1 MRNIIF
7 IIAVFIS
14 LGAVAQK
21 PKVQNDPTHDEKLL
35 HFGFSLGFNTMDFN
49 IKHSQDAVDNNI
61 VAEVARLQ
69 PGFHVH
75 AISNLRMAEYFDLR
89 FLPGISFGGER
100 HIEYRDLSVEDQED
114 IELIDPDD
122 IPVKI
127 ESNFLEFPLL
137 VKYKS
142 KRLNNFRP
150 YLTGGLNT
158 KFDLAGAKLDWGKK
172 DEDGKKKNIVLL
184 KLFDYYYEVGAGM
197 DFYMQYFKFSIELKY
212 AAGLRDILK
221 TEGKDGKRP
230 YPIIEIYTNV
240 IDQLHSRMFLIS
252 FHFE

>member
-1 MRNIIF
+1 M
-7 IIAVFIS
+7 
-14 LGAVAQK
+14 AQK
-21 PKVQNDPTHDEKLL
+21 PKVQNDPTHDDKLL

-49 IKHSQDAVDNNI
+49 IKHSEAAVSNNI
-61 VAEVARLQ
+61 VAEVAKLQ

-75 AISNLRMAEYFDLR
+75 ALSNLRLAEFFDLR

-100 HIEYRDLSVEDQED
+100 HIEYRDLSVEDLQDSE
-114 IELIDPDD
+114 IIDQNN

-137 VKYKS
+137 LKYKS

-150 YLTGGLNT
+150 FLIGGINT

-184 KLFDYYYEVGAGM
+184 KLFDYYYDVGFGM
-197 DFYMQYFKFSIELKY
+197 DFYMQYFKLAIELKY
-212 AAGLRDILK
+212 SVGLRDVLK
-221 TEGKDGKRP
+221 TEDKKGEKP
-230 YPIIEIYTNV
+230 YADIEIYTNI

>member
-1 MRNIIF
+1 MRKIIF
-7 IIAVFIS
+7 IIAVFLS
-14 LGAVAQK
+14 LEAVGQK
-21 PKVQNDPTHDEKLL
+21 PKVQNDPTHDDKLL

-49 IKHSQDAVDNNI
+49 IRHSQDAVNNNI

-75 AISNLRMAEYFDLR
+75 AISNIRLAEYFDLR

-100 HIEYRDLSVEDQED
+100 HIEYRDLSVGDQQD
-114 IELIDPDD
+114 SQVIDPND

-137 VKYKS
+137 IKYKS

-150 YLTGGLNT
+150 YLIGGANT
-158 KFDLAGAKLDWGKK
+158 RFDLAGAKLDWGKK
-172 DEDGKKKNIVLL
+172 DEDGRKKNIVLL
-184 KLFDYYYEVGAGM
+184 KLFDYYYEVGIGM
-197 DFYMQYFKFSIELKY
+197 DFYMQYFKFAVELKY
-212 AAGLRDILK
+212 SAGLRNILK
-221 TEGKDGKRP
+221 TEGKGDKRP
-230 YPIIEIYTNV
+230 YPDIEIYTNV
-240 IDQLHSRMFLIS
+240 IDELNSRILMIS